1 MGRPVQRRQV
11 VFGLAGLIAAR
22 AEAAPQPARAVAW
35 SADGSRLAVAKGNSV
50 ELLAWSGGA
59 LVRRIDAPQQITSLA
74 WSPDGRRL
82 AVAGGEPGRRGSLL
96 IVETAT
102 GEHREWAGPHEDVIY
117 AVAWSPSGDL
127 LASGGYDRLVV
138 VRELAA
144 ARARILKE
152 HTDSVWSLDIAGA
165 GRSLRLA
172 SGSADRTVK
181 LWDPLSGRRLYTL
194 SSSTA
199 EVYAV
204 RFLTTAGPAP
214 GGAAAQLA
222 SAGADRVIRLY
233 DLGPERGR
241 QVRSTYAHE
250 APVIQLGSAA
260 STGRLASAGEDGA
273 VRLWS
278 LPDLTP
284 GTSLPQEASPPL
296 ALDMSQDGRWIA
308 VGRLDGSAAVYRC
321 DSPGSAAW
329 EGK

>member
-1 MGRPVQRRQV
+1 MGRPLRRREV
-11 VFGLAGLIAAR
+11 VFGLAGLLAVR
-22 AEAAPQPARAVAW
+22 SEAAPQPARAVAW
-35 SADGSRLAVAKGNSV
+35 SRDGSRLAVAKGDSV
-50 ELLAWSGGA
+50 DLLAWPGGG
-59 LVRRIDAPQQITSLA
+59 LVRRIDGPQQITSLA

-82 AVAGGEPGRRGSLL
+82 AAAGGEPGRRASLFIIETGS
-96 IVETAT
+96 

-144 ARARILKE
+144 ARTRVLKE
-152 HTDSVWSLDIAGA
+152 HTDSVWSLDLAGA
-165 GRSLRLA
+165 GPSPRLA

-181 LWDPLSGRRLYTL
+181 LWNPLSGRRLYTL

-204 RFLTTAGPAP
+204 RFLAPADP
-214 GGAAAQLA
+214 AASGAEAQLA

-233 DLGPERGR
+233 DLEPLRGR
-241 QVRSTYAHE
+241 QVRTTYAHE

-260 STGRLASAGEDGA
+260 LPERLASAGEDGA

-284 GTSLPQEASPPL
+284 GASLPQEAAPPL
-296 ALDMSQDGRWIA
+296 ALDMSRDGNWIA

>member
-1 MGRPVQRRQV
+1 MSQPVRRRQV
-11 VFGLAGLIAAR
+11 VFGLAGLLAAR
-22 AEAAPQPARAVAW
+22 AQAAPQPARAVAW
-35 SADGSRLAVAKGNSV
+35 SADGSRLAVGKGDSV
-50 ELLAWSGGA
+50 ELLDWPGGG
-59 LVRRIDAPQQITSLA
+59 LVRRIEGPQQITSLA

-96 IVETAT
+96 ILETAS

-144 ARARILKE
+144 ARARVLKE
-152 HTDSVWSLDIAGA
+152 HTDSVWSLDLAGS
-165 GRSLRLA
+165 GPSLLLA

-204 RFLTTAGPAP
+204 RFLTSAGWAA
-214 GGAAAQLA
+214 GGAAAQLV

-233 DLGPERGR
+233 DLDAQRGR
-241 QVRSTYAHE
+241 QVRSSYAHE
-250 APVIQLGSAA
+250 APVIQLDSAA
-260 STGRLASAGEDGA
+260 SAGRLASAGEDGA

-284 GTSLPQEASPPL
+284 GASLPQDAAPPL
-296 ALDMSQDGRWIA
+296 ALDMSRDGRWIA
-308 VGRLDGSAAVYRC
+308 VGRLDGSTAVYRC
-321 DSPGSAAW
+321 DSPASAAW